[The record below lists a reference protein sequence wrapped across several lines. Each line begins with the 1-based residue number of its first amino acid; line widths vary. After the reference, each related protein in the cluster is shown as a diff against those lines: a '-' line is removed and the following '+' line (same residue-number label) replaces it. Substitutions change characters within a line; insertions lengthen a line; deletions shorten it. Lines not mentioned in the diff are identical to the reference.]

1 MSRMVIDFWVGLFV
15 LVGLLALA
23 ILALK
28 VGNLTTFQQS
38 DGYSVGVSFE
48 NIGSLKERAPV
59 KSAGVVVGR
68 VGQIKFDN
76 KTFEAVVTL
85 EIDPRFSF
93 PKDTSA
99 AVLTSG
105 LLGEQYIGLEPGG
118 DSEMLKE
125 GSVIKLAQSALVWE
139 QLVGQMIFE
148 RSKDNSAEPAALE
161 GTAKP

>member
-1 MSRMVIDFWVGLFV
+1 MSRMIIDFWVGLFV
-15 LVGLLALA
+15 LIGLLALA

-28 VGNLTTFQQS
+28 VGNLTTFKQS

-68 VGQIKFDN
+68 VGYIKFDN
-76 KTFEAVVTL
+76 QTFEAVVTL
-85 EIDPRFSF
+85 EIDSRFSF

-118 DSEMLKE
+118 ASEMLKD

-139 QLVGQMIFE
+139 QLIGQMIFE
-148 RSKDNSAEPAALE
+148 RSKDNSAAAALQNA
-161 GTAKP
+161 TKP

>member
-15 LVGLLALA
+15 LIGLLALA

-28 VGNLTTFQQS
+28 VGNLTTFRQS

-68 VGQIKFDN
+68 VSYIKFDN

-105 LLGEQYIGLEPGG
+105 LLGEQYVGLEPGG
-118 DSEMLKE
+118 DGEMLKD

-139 QLVGQMIFE
+139 QLIGQMIFE
-148 RSKDNSAEPAALE
+148 RSKDNSAGAAALQ
-161 GTAKP
+161 GPAKP